1 MITKNKE
8 HPLISGRSLFII
20 LIETFEQ
27 VNFYCLFGQVEM
39 PNNV

>member
-1 MITKNKE
+1 MKTKNKE
-8 HPLISGRSLFII
+8 RPLISGRSLFII
-20 LIETFEQ
+20 WINTFEG